1 MYTHIYKYM
10 RIKNPHL
17 ENSAGELNYEKL
29 QTYPAVVRA
38 EATVL
43 FTSGANAGSAPVKV
57 KV

>member
-1 MYTHIYKYM
+1 MKNYK
-10 RIKNPHL
+10 L
-17 ENSAGELNYEKL
+17 
-29 QTYPAVVRA
+29 YPAVVSA